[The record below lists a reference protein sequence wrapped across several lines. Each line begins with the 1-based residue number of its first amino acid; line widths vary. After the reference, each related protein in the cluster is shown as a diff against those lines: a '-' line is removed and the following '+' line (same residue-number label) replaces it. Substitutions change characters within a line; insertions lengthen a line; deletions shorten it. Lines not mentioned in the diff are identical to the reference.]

1 MCWTT
6 RGSAART
13 RGRQGPL
20 ALALAL
26 MTAASAPA
34 SAEKL
39 SPAGTEAGGF
49 GRIVLTFEQPTKTT
63 ARVTNGV
70 LVLSFAEPVT
80 LAREKLATELPSY
93 VAMVRLDPDG
103 KALRL
108 ALSRPVRLNVMEAGE
123 RLFVDLLPAKYA
135 GVTPGLPQEVVDE
148 LAQRARAAEAALK
161 EEKNAPPKI
170 EIKPVTFRVG
180 TLPTL
185 TRLVLTPPKGVPVSF
200 RQEDDRAV
208 VEFAGPVSIERTRL
222 KAALGAAVLSVE
234 SESDEQGLKLVLNIG
249 ADTKL
254 QGFAEDDAFVV
265 DIAKAPEKKTGEA
278 GQPDLLQELGKP
290 AGERPPDQPRSGE
303 RAGAEAPNG
312 EGRTNAKA
320 DKGDK
325 SAKTDGGKAAGASE
339 PRPAGNASAL
349 AALGAVKAQAEPLGN
364 GVKISF
370 PFQTRSA
377 AAAFER
383 DGIVTLIFE
392 SAETLDRSSINALNG
407 GPVLFTEATRRGP
420 LNILRFT
427 MAQRAFT
434 RLSPVGQA
442 WVLTLGDES
451 LAETLPLALERSFDN
466 KGKSTVDIS
475 IKDTAGI
482 HWIEG
487 AAPGERIAVVT
498 AFAPARGLPK
508 PQRFVEFEA
517 LQSAQGIAVVALS
530 DDIIVKPGIEKIT
543 ISTAGGLLVSQAIEP
558 EGESERPTP
567 VGMGTTFV
575 VDRQTWLSERRGIVR
590 EGAWARAAAVAAA
603 RPSERVE
610 ARFVLAR
617 FLSANDLASE
627 AKGVLE
633 TIAADDPKGAAS
645 RPIALLRGI
654 VAFQMNRLGEARA
667 LLAAPSLAD
676 DPEATL
682 WRAAVD
688 ARTLRWREALS
699 GFRRS
704 TDVLEAYPEYWQGP
718 LRALAVRAAL
728 ILNQVD
734 YAEREADFLAQLPG
748 TIPKE
753 ETALLRAR
761 LDEAAGK
768 FDEALAGYR
777 AVAEAG
783 DPRPLAAEAAL
794 HATTLALRRKAI
806 NSEQAI
812 GALESLSV
820 IWRGDDLE
828 ARVLGQL
835 GQLYAETGQWR
846 KAFMTARIA
855 NQHFSDNPVTRNLH
869 EDMARRFEDLFL
881 TEQTNSLGRL
891 ESLALYYDFNEFTPI
906 GRHGDEIIRRL
917 AERLADLDLLEQ
929 AGDLLQ
935 HQVDNR
941 LTGAARATVAA
952 KLASLRLVAGK
963 PAQALQVLQDTRLP
977 ELPGE
982 IKRARLLL
990 EARSLSDLSRTD
1002 LALELLEDESG
1013 PEIARL
1019 KADILWQARRWRE
1032 AGEAHELMLGDRWQ
1046 GSQALTDAE
1055 RNDVMRAGIA
1065 YALASEL
1072 LSLDRLRSK
1081 YAAKMANSPDAKT
1094 FAFLTGPSA
1103 RSSQTF
1109 RDMARNAVNTD
1120 TLGDFLTE
1128 YRKRYP
1134 DAAIAAR
1141 NRKSEVGRQ
1150 KSDAGNQRSD
1160 VGNQRSGS

>member
-1 MCWTT
+1 
-6 RGSAART
+6 
-13 RGRQGPL
+13 
-20 ALALAL
+20 
-26 MTAASAPA
+26 MTVASVPA

-49 GRIVLTFEQPTKTT
+49 GRIVLTFEQPIKTL

-70 LVLSFAEPVT
+70 LVLSFAEPVS

-123 RLFVDLLPAKYA
+123 RLFVDLLPAKYT

-161 EEKNAPPKI
+161 EEKNTPPKV

-208 VEFAGPVSIERTRL
+208 VEFTGPVSIERTRL
-222 KAALGAAVLSVE
+222 KAVLGAAVLSVE
-234 SESDEQGLKLVLNIG
+234 SESDEQSLKLVLNIA

-265 DIAKAPEKKTGEA
+265 DIAKASDKKTGEA
-278 GQPDLLQELGKP
+278 GPPDTLQELVKP
-290 AGERPPDQPRSGE
+290 VGERPPDQFRSAE
-303 RAGAEAPNG
+303 RAGAEVPNG
-312 EGRTNAKA
+312 EGRPHAKA
-320 DKGDK
+320 DKSTK
-325 SAKTDGGKAAGASE
+325 SDGGKGAGASE
-339 PRPAGNASAL
+339 ARPAGSAAGL
-349 AALGAVKAQAEPLGN
+349 AGLGAVKAQTEPLGN

-392 SAETLDRSSINALNG
+392 SAEALDRSSINALNG
-407 GPVLFTEATRRGP
+407 GPILFTEATRRGP

-434 RLSPVGQA
+434 RLSPLGQG

-451 LAETLPLALERSFDN
+451 IAETLPLALERSVDN

-475 IKDTAGI
+475 IKDSAGI

-530 DDIIVKPGIEKIT
+530 DDIVVKPGIEKIT
-543 ISTAGGLLVSQAIEP
+543 ITTAGGLLVSQAIEP

-575 VDRQTWLSERRGIVR
+575 VDRQTWLSERRGVVR
-590 EGAWARAAAVAAA
+590 EGAWVRAAAVAAA

-704 TDVLEAYPEYWQGP
+704 ADVLEAYPEHLQGP

-728 ILNQVD
+728 VVNQVD
-734 YAEREADFLAQLPG
+734 YAERETDFLTQLPG

-753 ETALLRAR
+753 EMALLRAR

-777 AVAEAG
+777 AVADAG
-783 DPRPLAAEAAL
+783 DPRPLAAEAGL

-812 GALESLSV
+812 AALESLSV

-846 KAFMTARIA
+846 KAFMTARVA
-855 NQHFSDNPVTRNLH
+855 NQHFPDNPVTRNLH

-891 ESLALYYDFNEFTPI
+891 ESLALYYDFKEFTPI

-1019 KADILWQARRWRE
+1019 KADILWHSRRWRE

-1046 GSQALTDAE
+1046 GSQTLTDAE

-1141 NRKSEVGRQ
+1141 NRKSEAGRQ
-1150 KSDAGNQRSD
+1150 KSDAA
-1160 VGNQRSGS
+1160 NQRSGT

>member
-1 MCWTT
+1 
-6 RGSAART
+6 
-13 RGRQGPL
+13 
-20 ALALAL
+20 
-26 MTAASAPA
+26 MTVASVPA

-49 GRIVLTFEQPTKTT
+49 GRIVLTFEQPIKTL

-70 LVLSFAEPVT
+70 LVLSFAEPVS

-123 RLFVDLLPAKYA
+123 RLFVDLLPAKYT

-161 EEKNAPPKI
+161 EEKNTPPKV

-208 VEFAGPVSIERTRL
+208 VEFTGPVSIERTRL

-234 SESDEQGLKLVLNIG
+234 SESDEQSLKLVLNIA

-265 DIAKAPEKKTGEA
+265 DIAKASDKKTGEA
-278 GQPDLLQELGKP
+278 GPPDTLQELVKP
-290 AGERPPDQPRSGE
+290 VGERPPDQFRSAE
-303 RAGAEAPNG
+303 RAGAEVPNG
-312 EGRTNAKA
+312 EGRPHAKA
-320 DKGDK
+320 DKSTK
-325 SAKTDGGKAAGASE
+325 SDGGKGAGASE
-339 PRPAGNASAL
+339 ARPAGSAAGL
-349 AALGAVKAQAEPLGN
+349 AGLGAVKAQTEPLGN

-392 SAETLDRSSINALNG
+392 SAEALDRSSINALNG
-407 GPVLFTEATRRGP
+407 GPILFTEATRRGP

-434 RLSPVGQA
+434 RLSPLGQG

-451 LAETLPLALERSFDN
+451 IAETLPLALERSVDN

-475 IKDTAGI
+475 IKDSAGI

-530 DDIIVKPGIEKIT
+530 DDIVVKPGIEKIT
-543 ISTAGGLLVSQAIEP
+543 ITTAGGLLVSQAIEP

-575 VDRQTWLSERRGIVR
+575 VDRQTWLSERRGVVR
-590 EGAWARAAAVAAA
+590 EGAWVRAAAVAAA

-704 TDVLEAYPEYWQGP
+704 ADVLEAYPEHLQGP

-728 ILNQVD
+728 VVNQVD
-734 YAEREADFLAQLPG
+734 YAERETDFLTQLPG

-753 ETALLRAR
+753 EMALLRAR

-777 AVAEAG
+777 AVADAG
-783 DPRPLAAEAAL
+783 DPRPLAAEAGL

-812 GALESLSV
+812 AALESLSV

-846 KAFMTARIA
+846 KAFMTARVA
-855 NQHFSDNPVTRNLH
+855 NQHFPDNPVTRNLH

-891 ESLALYYDFNEFTPI
+891 ESLALYYDFKEFTPI

-1019 KADILWQARRWRE
+1019 KADILWHSRRWRE

-1046 GSQALTDAE
+1046 GSQTLTDAE

-1141 NRKSEVGRQ
+1141 NRKSEAGRQ
-1150 KSDAGNQRSD
+1150 KSDAA
-1160 VGNQRSGS
+1160 NQRSGT